1 MLQPLLFVAVAAIML
16 LLVVGW
22 VIALVRKVGGCLI
35 HLLLLSAA
43 LLLFVY
49 LSWLLWQRLMQG

>member
-1 MLQPLLFVAVAAIML
+1 MLEPLLFLAVGGIIV

-35 HLLLLSAA
+35 HLMLVAA
-43 LLLFVY
+43 GLLLFVY
-49 LSWLLWQRLMQG
+49 LSWIFWQRVLQG

>member
-1 MLQPLLFVAVAAIML
+1 VAQPVLFIVVGAIVV

-35 HLLLLSAA
+35 HLLLLAAA
-43 LLLFVY
+43 LVLFLY
-49 LSWLLWQRLMQG
+49 LSWLLWQRFMGG

>member
-1 MLQPLLFVAVAAIML
+1 VAQPVLFIVVGAIVV

-35 HLLLLSAA
+35 HLLLLAAA
-43 LLLFVY
+43 LVLFLY
-49 LSWLLWQRLMQG
+49 LSWLLWQRMAGG

>member
-1 MLQPLLFVAVAAIML
+1 LQPVLFIIVGAIVV

-35 HLLLLSAA
+35 HLLLLAAA
-43 LLLFVY
+43 LVLFLY
-49 LSWLLWQRLMQG
+49 LGWLFWQRLMGG

>member
-1 MLQPLLFVAVAAIML
+1 VLQPMLFIVVGAIVV

-35 HLLLLSAA
+35 HLLLLAAA
-43 LLLFVY
+43 LVLFLY
-49 LSWLLWQRLMQG
+49 LGWLFWQRLMGG

>member
-1 MLQPLLFVAVAAIML
+1 LLFVIVGVIVV

-22 VIALVRKVGGCLI
+22 VIALIRKVGGCFI

-43 LLLFVY
+43 LLLFLY
-49 LSWLLWQRLMQG
+49 LGWLFLQRLLQG